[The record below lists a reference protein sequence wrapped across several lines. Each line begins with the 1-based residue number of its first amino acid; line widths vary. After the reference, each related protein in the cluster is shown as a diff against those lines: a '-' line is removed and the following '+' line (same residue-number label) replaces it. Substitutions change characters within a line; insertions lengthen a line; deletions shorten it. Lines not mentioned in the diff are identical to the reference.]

1 MGAFLSVAAANA
13 EPNIPNFWDTKE
25 QISTPKPGFLTGLT
39 FLTTIDF
46 PPFNFID
53 NNGRLAGFHVDM
65 GHAIC
70 DRLGLQGSC
79 KIQALPWEELESA
92 VLGGTGD
99 AILAG
104 ISPSA
109 KLRDDLQF
117 SRSYLRFPA
126 RFVAADDTNWSEP
139 LASHIAAKRIGV
151 LSGSAHQAMLR
162 DYFPD
167 VRQITY
173 SRTDWMYADLKDG
186 KIDGVFADG
195 MQLSFWIGS
204 AVSGACCKFVGGPYV
219 SDRYFGQGLS
229 IAIPKDNKPLHDAL
243 NYALREIQSD
253 GVFAELYLRYFPV
266 SFY

>member
-1 MGAFLSVAAANA
+1 MALCVANANA

-25 QISTPKPGFLTGLT
+25 QISTPKKDLLNDLT

-53 NNGRLAGFHVDM
+53 SNGRLAGFHVDL

-79 KIQALPWEELESA
+79 KIQALPWEELESS

-104 ISPSA
+104 VSA
-109 KLRDDLQF
+109 STKLRNDLLF
-117 SRSYLRFPA
+117 SRSYMRFPA
-126 RFVAADDTNWSEP
+126 RFVVTATTNWDEP
-139 LASHIAAKRIGV
+139 LASYVVAKKIGV
-151 LSGSAHQAMLR
+151 ISGSAHEAMLR
-162 DYFPD
+162 DYFPNARP
-167 VRQITY
+167 VTY
-173 SRTDWMYADLKDG
+173 SRTDWMYADLQGG
-186 KIDGVFADG
+186 KIKAVFADG

-204 AVSGACCKFVGGPYV
+204 AASGGCCKFAGGPYV

-229 IAIPKDNKPLHDAL
+229 IVTPKANKPLHDAL
-243 NYALREIQSD
+243 NYALREVQSD
-253 GVFAELYLRYFPV
+253 GVFC
-266 SFY
+266 